1 MATFGERME
10 EQERRRSTIAA
21 EAKSISNAISRM
33 STDERSRSEN
43 RAYGREDVGQFDSF
57 GQAAHVARALIARI
71 EAYDVLVT
79 EYLAVDRE
87 EA

>member
-10 EQERRRSTIAA
+10 EQERRRSTIVA

-33 STDERSRSEN
+33 STDERSRSES
-43 RAYGREDVGQFDSF
+43 RYGSGDVGQFDSF
-57 GQAAHVARALIARI
+57 DQAAHVARALIVRI
-71 EAYDVLVT
+71 EAYDALVA
-79 EYLAVDRE
+79 EYLAVDRA

>member
-1 MATFGERME
+1 VATFGERMK

-21 EAKSISNAISRM
+21 EAKCISNAICRM
-33 STDERSRSEN
+33 STDECSRSEN

-57 GQAAHVARALIARI
+57 GQAVHVARALIVRI
-71 EAYDVLVT
+71 DAYDALVT